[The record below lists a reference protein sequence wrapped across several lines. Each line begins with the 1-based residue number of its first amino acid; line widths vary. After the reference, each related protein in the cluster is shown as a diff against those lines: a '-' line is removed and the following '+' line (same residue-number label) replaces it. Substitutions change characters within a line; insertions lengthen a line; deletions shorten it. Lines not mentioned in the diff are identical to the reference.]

1 MIGARVVLLLVVPQP
16 PLAVYMDS
24 LCRPLA
30 GQINRCIITC
40 WLAAV
45 AFSYMLNGAKQDLQ
59 TLCHIGHSFT
69 APATDWIVR

>member
-24 LCRPLA
+24 LCRRLA
-30 GQINRCIITC
+30 GQIKMCIIAS
-40 WLAAV
+40 WQQQLLLV
-45 AFSYMLNGAKQDLQ
+45 RYNGAKQCRDLQ

-69 APATDWIVR
+69 APAT